1 MSHTIQN
8 TVKEVISE
16 GKFVVAGTK
25 HSFDAFLHL
34 VVDLTGITSHLDSIG
49 NNGNNKVVTVVK
61 AGIARIADAEFVLR
75 APFVTLDLRKLD
87 CWLVFRSSLGV
98 AHRMYVE
105 MSLPFG

>member
-1 MSHTIQN
+1 MYLTSKHTITRKKKKHFNFIDHMSHTIQN

-49 NNGNNKVVTVVK
+49 NNGNNNGGGSSDGSHQDLMKEGRLLG
-61 AGIARIADAEFVLR
+61 AGLSFYRRTPPCF
-75 APFVTLDLRKLD
+75 
-87 CWLVFRSSLGV
+87 
-98 AHRMYVE
+98 
-105 MSLPFG
+105 